1 MADDSFIKG
10 TSQDSFSDRLNL
22 VVEQVNELNRAASKA
37 GSAVHELGDEYD
49 YTNAQLKEF
58 IKLQKQANRVSRSG
72 FSTTSSQHTSSNSSS
87 KESKGN
93 KEEKKQSTRI
103 EQLYKKM
110 PSWLSKSLGS
120 LDDKAGKGLDL
131 AKLLNLGEVS
141 KTATTLSKSSKLFAG
156 TSAGVL
162 AGTAAVSAFVAGIA
176 VLTKITLDARD
187 STESYSRSLTQMGVT
202 LNDLEQASID
212 SRNSLND
219 LSNKW
224 GNAMQDL
231 GEAFE
236 PILTTIIDFLD
247 KATDFVGMDDSESK
261 ENVYGVQ
268 AGIVSSAKQSGF
280 SLQTSQAL
288 AGNTYREAL
297 KISEKYGQQASD
309 IAEKLAE
316 AWLTGSDAAKE
327 YGVVVNDDVLTGFMA
342 SQGVDIANTEITDAM
357 EQYYR
362 FLLMSYELQ
371 QGNTEELQNQ
381 IKEWTQLGFMID
393 KAKGKLFSFDE
404 VIQLTS
410 ADSKIPDMSGGLFEV
425 NGGGDGG
432 DGGVNI
438 PPVIITPPN
447 NTPEPDI
454 GTVTET
460 KPELVIEPVFEPAI
474 EVVLERAMEL
484 IEDFSTGTITVSVV
498 VAALDALKDLQE
510 LLDKLFGGAKE
521 LAYSVLV
528 SVLGE
533 DAVEALAGALED
545 LGWAFDLLPQPIP
558 VTVSVLGALAL
569 AELLS
574 TLKELGKYLNKDNE
588 LSFELAFSTVN
599 QELFDVLVAGAAT
612 VVVTATL
619 GALSPSMETLL
630 DIFGAA
636 QPKKEVEIYPY
647 VTPSQQELLD
657 IFPVADTPV
666 TVTAMLAI
674 AYAANSITAEAIG
687 DLVDNLGVLNGA
699 AISFSLAA
707 ILAEG
712 MSTAVDYISLLA
724 PYVGVASIISFAL
737 SITGATTLLDVY
749 NAMVNMPSAVAT
761 SVTATADGEED
772 VLSLYNTVKELDGS
786 IFRVTLSTLVPG
798 ASLVFAVQDAI
809 ESVANNWAAN
819 LDIEVTGNELL
830 EKSQS
835 LLSSIQAILMS
846 LGMPVAMPSVGDIT
860 DAATAGVGKLVDMV
874 PKDTVDSIK
883 GAIGDVFGTV
893 KDKASGALSGAA
905 SSIVAG
911 AGGLWGA
918 INNTESM
925 RDDSSTSFFVSGLNE
940 VFGEGTFDET
950 DLIPNLLADL
960 DRQSVMFPWGFR
972 DQTVTGVTSEEIWGD
987 IKDDYLGQNAVGDLS
1002 LGQTS
1007 VAGIVSLLTLLSGT
1021 GAFKGAASAAGSTA
1035 SSAGSSL
1042 LGWLG
1047 KLVNAGS
1054 GALNGV
1060 GGVAAMGFADGG
1072 IGTKEISNATLFE
1085 GDKKEAVIPLES
1097 TRGIQ
1102 YLANAMQMAGLS
1114 ANNQGYGEITINLT
1128 LSGINIAEDEAR
1140 WNQVAEKIGERI
1152 DVLRQQRGELSY
1164 GTNY

>member
-87 KESKGN
+87 KGNKGN
-93 KEEKKQSTRI
+93 KEEKKQNARI

-120 LDDKAGKGLDL
+120 LNDKAGKGLDL

-224 GNAMQDL
+224 DNAMQDL

-247 KATDFVGMDDSESK
+247 KATDFIGMDDSEPK
-261 ENVYGVQ
+261 EDVYGVQ

-410 ADSKIPDMSGGLFEV
+410 ADSKIPNMAGGLFEV

-432 DGGVNI
+432 DDVL
-438 PPVIITPPN
+438 PPPIITPPN
-447 NTPEPDI
+447 GGDPPDGNFDLPNEAVEVEI
-454 GTVTET
+454 KFKLSQTLEDILGEFGLENLNL
-460 KPELVIEPVFEPAI
+460 ELALEIPNFN
-474 EVVLERAMEL
+474 VLEEL
-484 IEDFSTGTITVSVV
+484 GRIIDSIFGEGTSEKLYNLTVEIFG
-498 VAALDALKDLQE
+498 QE
-510 LLDKLFGGAKE
+510 G
-521 LAYSVLV
+521 
-528 SVLGE
+528 
-533 DAVEALAGALED
+533 
-545 LGWAFDLLPQPIP
+545 
-558 VTVSVLGALAL
+558 
-569 AELLS
+569 AELLAT
-574 TLKELGKYLNKDNE
+574 TLNAVALAIQAITNPISLVLSVFGLDPLSILADLVEFLSPYFNKAFNMAVEFGVSVSLPEALQVLQTAIEQIAPYAMTGLTIAVALNIP
-588 LSFELAFSTVN
+588 
-599 QELFDVLVAGAAT
+599 GAAT
-612 VVVTATL
+612 LLSVYEALKNMPQSVTTAVTATTSGQEAVQKL
-619 GALSPSMETLL
+619 YEYVSSLSGQT
-630 DIFGAA
+630 F
-636 QPKKEVEIYPY
+636 
-647 VTPSQQELLD
+647 
-657 IFPVADTPV
+657 
-666 TVTAMLAI
+666 
-674 AYAANSITAEAIG
+674 SITLMA
-687 DLVDNLGVLNGA
+687 LVPTA
-699 AISFSLAA
+699 ALVYSVGNYIHSIAKA
-707 ILAEG
+707 W
-712 MSTAVDYISLLA
+712 TAS
-724 PYVGVASIISFAL
+724 
-737 SITGATTLLDVY
+737 LDV
-749 NAMVNMPSAVAT
+749 S
-761 SVTATADGEED
+761 
-772 VLSLYNTVKELDGS
+772 
-786 IFRVTLSTLVPG
+786 
-798 ASLVFAVQDAI
+798 
-809 ESVANNWAAN
+809 
-819 LDIEVTGNELL
+819 VTGNELL
-830 EKSQS
+830 AQAAAALAQVQAIMLNLQQSGLLGEASTGLGSTIADAAAGAVNAVSGAFSSVSNAVGDTVGGYFDTSTWAINDKSQ
-835 LLSSIQAILMS
+835 LSSDMS
-846 LGMPVAMPSVGDIT
+846 YY
-860 DAATAGVGKLVDMV
+860 
-874 PKDTVDSIK
+874 DS
-883 GAIGDVFGTV
+883 A
-893 KDKASGALSGAA
+893 
-905 SSIVAG
+905 
-911 AGGLWGA
+911 W
-918 INNTESM
+918 E
-925 RDDSSTSFFVSGLNE
+925 
-940 VFGEGTFDET
+940 
-950 DLIPNLLADL
+950 ADL
-960 DRQSVMFPWGFR
+960 DRLGTMF
-972 DQTVTGVTSEEIWGD
+972 TGGTTADGRTQGELWSG
-987 IKDDYLGQNAVGDLS
+987 VGDYVLDN
-1002 LGQTS
+1002 LNP
-1007 VAGIVSLLTLLSGT
+1007 
-1021 GAFKGAASAAGSTA
+1021 FNKGSTA
-1035 SSAGSSL
+1035 QLSAGVSAL
-1042 LGWLG
+1042 AG
-1047 KLVNAGS
+1047 LVNFAIGAVSGVAGGTGTAAAMNGAVDS
-1054 GALNGV
+1054 TVINALPGATGATGALTGAV
-1060 GGVAAMGFADGG
+1060 GTVGALPGATTGASNVINIADYLKLTASTLPQAAGFADGG

-1102 YLANAMQMAGLS
+1102 YLANAMQMAGLN